1 MKKEI
6 RNQLG
11 AVAASSSSA
20 ISSSCTHENVNN
32 KSINTV
38 VVAVK

>member
-11 AVAASSSSA
+11 AVAASSSFA
-20 ISSSCTHENVNN
+20 TSSCTYENVNN